1 MNDKEWTFSA
11 AVKDW
16 RQSMKGRPPAKD
28 FGELAYWHSN
38 TMVRYRNLTSM
49 QCRRIVEIVDA
60 DLLREYEVKP
70 EDC

>member
-1 MNDKEWTFSA
+1 MQEKEWNFSA

-16 RQSMKGRPPAKD
+16 RLSMRGRPPAKD

-38 TMVRYRNLTSM
+38 AMVRYKNLTSQ

-60 DLLREYEVKP
+60 DLLRK
-70 EDC
+70 EDDEH

>member
-1 MNDKEWTFSA
+1 MPDPNSWTVSE

-16 RQSMKGRPPAKD
+16 KRSMQGRPPAKD

-38 TMVRYRNLTSM
+38 AMVRYKNLTSA

-60 DLLREYEVKP
+60 DLLRK
-70 EDC
+70 EDEE

>member
-1 MNDKEWTFSA
+1 MEDKQWTYSA

-28 FGELAYWHSN
+28 FGELAYWHGN
-38 TMVRYRNLTSM
+38 AMVRYKNLTPT

-60 DLLREYEVKP
+60 DLLRS
-70 EDC
+70 EDDR